1 MGIIEKLEN
10 GGHKRSYETEHL
22 YYEHSLQG
30 KMSNTPIQQNFPVQN
45 WVNDQEVIDHTTGK
59 MSYLSATFT
68 FFQPLLGFLNEL
80 RCHFEGIAEESERD
94 MDCQL

>member
-45 WVNDQEVIDHTTGK
+45 WVND
-59 MSYLSATFT
+59 
-68 FFQPLLGFLNEL
+68 
-80 RCHFEGIAEESERD
+80 
-94 MDCQL
+94 